1 MGPFFLKLDFFR
13 VTWLR
18 RFLATLFSCLKFLHL
33 FHRWLLVVLT
43 GTILFH
49 NSVSITKALE
59 LFECAFN
66 CEPISNV
73 DADFVSGVF
82 FLVGQWNLSKSWCFK
97 LFGKIA
103 HELKKARVPVSFSG

>member
-1 MGPFFLKLDFFR
+1 MGPFLFQLDFFR
-13 VTWLR
+13 EARLR

-33 FHRWLLVVLT
+33 FHRRLLVVFT
-43 GTILFH
+43 GTIFFH

-66 CEPISNV
+66 SEPISNV
-73 DADFVSGVF
+73 DADFVFGIF
-82 FLVGQWNLSKSWCFK
+82 FLVSQWDLSKSWCFK

-103 HELKKARVPVSFSG
+103 HELKKARVAVSFSG